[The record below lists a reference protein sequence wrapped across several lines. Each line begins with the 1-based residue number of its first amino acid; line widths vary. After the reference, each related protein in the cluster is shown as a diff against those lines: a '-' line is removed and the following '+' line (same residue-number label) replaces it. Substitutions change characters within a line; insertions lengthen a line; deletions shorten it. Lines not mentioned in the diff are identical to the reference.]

1 MAGCME
7 WEPIGPPFQYRVGAV
22 TLGGGDLMS
31 GGEVER
37 SEMVAVTRVG
47 KGVDVGFPS
56 SGGHRDPEMIEGR
69 AAADDR
75 LTA

>member
-7 WEPIGPPFQYRVGAV
+7 WEPIGPAFQYRIGAV
-22 TLGGGDLMS
+22 TVGGGDLMS

-56 SGGHRDPEMIEGR
+56 SGGHRDLEMIEGGCR
-69 AAADDR
+69 S
-75 LTA
+75 